1 MHSSAASSLASIAFM
16 VLIFGAMGIYY
27 FIIYKKR
34 LSPAAQAASLAAAG
48 YRPGEGLR
56 SHAIGDVLF
65 IDDRDSLGGCGGNTR
80 QVTTTITT
88 HDRLLVETNGQR
100 AWFEA
105 HARPTIRKIGR
116 IMCKDT
122 TGFMDVLANQSETT
136 IWFVRDG
143 RPVPPGAGPK
153 RAYNFHGATEDVH
166 VLELLAP
173 GMPPLRFEA
182 VETAVIALYQWAQ
195 ASAPMYPPPPMHAPY
210 PHPVQQAPQV
220 QVYAAYPYGPPQ
232 QWAPPG
238 YPPR

>member
-1 MHSSAASSLASIAFM
+1 MHSSAASSLTGILMM
-16 VLIFGAMGIYY
+16 VLMFGGMGIYY
-27 FIIYKKR
+27 FVVYKKR
-34 LSPAAQAASLAAAG
+34 LSPAGQAAFLAAAG

-56 SHAIGDVLF
+56 THAVGDLLF
-65 IDDRDSLGGCGGNTR
+65 IDERDMLGGCGGSNT
-80 QVTTTITT
+80 VTTTLTT
-88 HDRLLVETNGQR
+88 HDRLLVETNGQKT
-100 AWFEA
+100 WFEA

-116 IMCKDT
+116 IFCKDT

-136 IWFVRDG
+136 IWFIRDG

-182 VETAVIALYQWAQ
+182 VESAVVALYQWAAQ
-195 ASAPMYPPPPMHAPY
+195 PNALMQQQPY
-210 PHPVQQAPQV
+210 PQQQQHYAPQ
-220 QVYAAYPYGPPQ
+220 QYAPQYGAPQ